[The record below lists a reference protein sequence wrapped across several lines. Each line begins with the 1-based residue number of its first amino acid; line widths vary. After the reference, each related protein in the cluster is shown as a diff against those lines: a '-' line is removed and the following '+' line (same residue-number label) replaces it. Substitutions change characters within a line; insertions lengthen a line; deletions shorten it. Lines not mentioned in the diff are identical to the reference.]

1 MPFTSRSLPV
11 EMALHSSLTLI
22 DDNIIRAVL
31 GPTPLTVISSSN
43 ISRSFFDTK
52 P

>member
-1 MPFTSRSLPV
+1 
-11 EMALHSSLTLI
+11 MALHSSLTLI